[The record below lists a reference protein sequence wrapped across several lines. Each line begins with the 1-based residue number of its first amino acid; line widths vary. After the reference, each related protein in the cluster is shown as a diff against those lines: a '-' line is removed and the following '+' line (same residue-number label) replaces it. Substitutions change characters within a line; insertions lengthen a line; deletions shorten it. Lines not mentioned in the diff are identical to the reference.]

1 MPVLSSADWLL
12 LLIYGFFVLSAGL
25 SLAPTMTSSRAYLQA
40 ERKLPGWL
48 SGLALVSA
56 SMGSLEVLGMGA
68 AGARFGMASM
78 GFFVLGSIPA
88 MLFAA
93 LVLMPIF
100 YGAES
105 APGVPVRSI
114 PEYLGLRFDQKTR
127 ALNAVLFIAMSL
139 FSAGIALYAMA
150 RVLVAL
156 RIFDS
161 VSNSLHLP
169 PKGDLLLAI
178 ALPAVLVL
186 VYVML
191 GGLAAAMYNQVL
203 QFCMVVAAMLPV
215 VLLGLKRAGGWAGLG
230 AVVPAGFLHAWS
242 GPARAGGLSMGIGA
256 VELVLG
262 AGVVLGGSTWC
273 ADFRLL
279 QMPMAAKN
287 VAAAR
292 RAPLIA
298 AALRIFV
305 PLLLILPGLFA
316 LSLPT
321 PHTTIMIHNEN
332 GAIYHEITVVPPAI
346 EAGQGLVPAK
356 ADANGKPIKRAN
368 GKAVL
373 DYAMAMPNVVLA
385 SLPPSLMGIGLAALL
400 ACLMGGVAASVAA
413 ANTVFAC
420 DIYHAFLNKDADDK
434 QILKA
439 GRWAAPGGMAL
450 AVAAACAAIHT
461 NSLLDTVALVF
472 AMVNA
477 PLFAALLLGV
487 FWKRATGHGA
497 FAGLLAGVAAALLNH
512 GTALPRGDRRGIHGG
527 WIAVADRPA
536 NELALAIG
544 TAALA
549 FAVSLIV
556 TTIVSFYTRPRP
568 ETKLAGLMRAAE
580 PSRGSW
586 WKQPETVAAALILLA
601 AIAVNLIFL

>member
-12 LLIYGFFVLSAGL
+12 LLIYGFFVLSAGF
-25 SLAPTMTSSRAYLQA
+25 SLAPAMTSSRAYLQA

-127 ALNAVLFIAMSL
+127 ALNAVLFIVMAL

-150 RVLVAL
+150 RVFVAL

-161 VSNSLHLP
+161 VTSNLHLP

-178 ALPAVLVL
+178 VIPAVLVL
-186 VYVML
+186 VYVL
-191 GGLAAAMYNQVL
+191 FGGLAATMYNQLL
-203 QFCMVVAAMLPV
+203 QFCLLVAGMLPV
-215 VLLGLKRAGGWAGLG
+215 VLIGFKRAGGWAGLKV
-230 AVVPAGFLHAWS
+230 AVPAGFLHVWS
-242 GPARAGGLSMGIGA
+242 GPARAGGPPMSISV

-262 AGVVLGGSTWC
+262 AGLVLGGSAWC

-279 QMPMAAKN
+279 QTAMAAKD
-287 VAAAR
+287 ARAAR

-321 PHTTIMIHNEN
+321 PRTTITIHRDN
-332 GAIYHEITVVPPAI
+332 GAIYHEITVVPPAV
-346 EAGQGLVPAK
+346 EAGKGLVPAK
-356 ADANGKPIKRAN
+356 VDANGKPIKSAN

-385 SLPPSLMGIGLAALL
+385 SLPPSLLGIGLAALL
-400 ACLMGGVAASVAA
+400 ACLMGGVAASLAA

-420 DIYHAFLNKDADDK
+420 DIYQGFLNKDADDR

-439 GRWAAPGGMAL
+439 GRWAALGGMVL
-450 AVAAACAAIHT
+450 AVATACAAIHT
-461 NSLLDTVALVF
+461 DSLLATVALVF

-497 FAGLLAGVAAALLNH
+497 FAGLIAGVAAALLNH
-512 GTALPRGDRRGIHGG
+512 GTALPRGDQRGIHGG

-536 NELALAIG
+536 NELALAVG

-556 TTIVSFYTRPRP
+556 TTTVSFYTKPRP
-568 ETKLAGLMRAAE
+568 KADLAGLVHAAK
-580 PSRGSW
+580 PSKASW
-586 WKQPETVAAALILLA
+586 WKQPETIAAALILLA